1 GGNGPVTLGLGHGR
15 GGGQRQGGG
24 QAGHDQGGGLAHGG
38 DLVAGWMWPV
48 SASRRANALIRI
60 KSCPAP
66 VRAAALAGGGQGRP
80 ARLVGPIHPAA
91 PVAAAGA

>member
-1 GGNGPVTLGLGHGR
+1 MPGQ
-15 GGGQRQGGG
+15 GGGGKGQGGG
-24 QAGHDQGGGLAHGG
+24 QAGHDQGGGLAHG
-38 DLVAGWMWPV
+38 DVLVAGWMATV

-60 KSCPAP
+60 KSCPAA
-66 VRAAALAGGGQGRP
+66 RRGARLAHGGQRRF